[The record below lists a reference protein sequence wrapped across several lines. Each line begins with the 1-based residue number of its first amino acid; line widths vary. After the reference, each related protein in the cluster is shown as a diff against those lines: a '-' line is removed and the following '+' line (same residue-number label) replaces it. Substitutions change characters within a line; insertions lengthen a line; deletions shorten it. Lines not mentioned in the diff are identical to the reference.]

1 VKTWCGAP
9 TIHGELLKLGIEMGD
24 TSVSKHMARQ
34 RKPPSKTWRRFLDNH
49 IKQLVSVDFFTVR
62 TIRFQVLYVFL
73 FLAHA
78 RLRIVH
84 FNVTAPPTAER
95 TAQ

>member
-1 VKTWCGAP
+1 MWGAP

-34 RKPPSKTWRRFLDNH
+34 QKPPSKTWRRSLDTH

-62 TIRFQVLYVFL
+62 AIRFQVLYAFL
-73 FLAHA
+73 VLAHA
-78 RLRIVH
+78 RRRIVH
-84 FNVTAPPTAER
+84 FNVIAHPTAE
-95 TAQ
+95 